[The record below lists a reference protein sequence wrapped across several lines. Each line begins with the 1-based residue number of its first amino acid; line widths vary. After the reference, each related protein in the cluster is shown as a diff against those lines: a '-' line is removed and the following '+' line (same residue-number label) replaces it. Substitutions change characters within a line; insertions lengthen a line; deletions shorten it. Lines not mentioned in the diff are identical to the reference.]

1 VSGGLRPE
9 IVVSPLPQTPAA
21 SQQADAIGWF
31 VMATLDVA
39 HGPPGVMVETAPADE
54 LVTITVR
61 GDLDDAAISEV
72 ARAIVDSVSRARADV
87 VLDLGDLA
95 SIDAAGLEF
104 LVRVRR
110 RVARGGGTLTVSR
123 PTPEV
128 HRLLAI
134 CGIVDLDL
142 SSPRPSSSH
151 APGRQALALAAD
163 AESRMYGT

>member
-1 VSGGLRPE
+1 
-9 IVVSPLPQTPAA
+9 
-21 SQQADAIGWF
+21 
-31 VMATLDVA
+31 MATLDVA
-39 HGPPGVMVETAPADE
+39 NGPPGVMVETAPADE
-54 LVTITVR
+54 MVTIAVR

-72 ARAIVDSVSRARADV
+72 ARAIVDSVSLARADV
-87 VLDLGDLA
+87 TLDLGDLA
-95 SIDAAGLEF
+95 FIDSTGLEF
-104 LVRVRR
+104 LMHARR
-110 RVARGGGTLTVSR
+110 HVAKRGGTLTLSR

-142 SSPRPSSSH
+142 SSPRPSSSY